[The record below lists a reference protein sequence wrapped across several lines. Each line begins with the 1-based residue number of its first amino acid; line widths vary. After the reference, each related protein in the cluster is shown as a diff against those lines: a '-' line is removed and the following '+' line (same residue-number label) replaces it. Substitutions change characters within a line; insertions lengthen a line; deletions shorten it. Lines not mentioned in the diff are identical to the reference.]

1 MNGKHCS
8 LKFHSFNEY
17 FLKRFLE
24 ELNLRTSYHSL
35 LWQQFS
41 WPSHTQDSH
50 GLKFWFMDLW
60 KFTCHKERNC
70 LLSRRDIIRMWFWNH
85 SATNLLQRREKP
97 VGGIPSDCNKKDE
110 SCQKA
115 VILTE
120 KWHYK
125 YLDMVQNIADNCIA
139 SLGLYSHWI
148 RKLYHFIKRA

>member
-1 MNGKHCS
+1 MNIFWKDFWRSKIFG
-8 LKFHSFNEY
+8 
-17 FLKRFLE
+17 
-24 ELNLRTSYHSL
+24 TSYHSL

-70 LLSRRDIIRMWFWNH
+70 STVKKRHYSESWFEITMLQNR
-85 SATNLLQRREKP
+85 LQRKREACRS
-97 VGGIPSDCNKKDE
+97 IPSDCNKKDE

-125 YLDMVQNIADNCIA
+125 YVDMVQNIADNCIA

-148 RKLYHFIKRA
+148 RKLYHFISGSRTVIPQLKG